1 MPHISVMMYPGRD
14 EATKELIAKNLQAEL
29 MKTLNAPASVISVSV
44 EDIAPENW
52 NETVAAKVKS
62 EDIFIETDYVKKA

>member
-29 MKTLNAPASVISVSV
+29 VRTLNSNPSVISVSV
-44 EDIAPENW
+44 EDITPEAW
-52 NETVAAKVKS
+52 PEVIAAKVKS
-62 EDIFIETDYVKKA
+62 EDILIETDYVKK

>member
-14 EATKELIAKNLQAEL
+14 EATKEAIAKNLQAEL

-52 NETVAAKVKS
+52 NETIGAKVKS
-62 EDIFIETDYVKKA
+62 EDILIETDYVKKA